1 MSQASVIAFAHIL
14 TFGTE
19 GLSASPKA
27 YLRNKIYVSFFS
39 SHLMSTPYFEKN
51 TASHLGSQVTGL
63 EVAVF
68 LIAQPF
74 YNLSADGG
82 GSSHICLLIC
92 SSSSAMPFPP
102 WHINLHLES
111 CLELTNK
118 CQKTDAAVHTKNIL
132 VTMGDLMGSLRK
144 ICLALMRIQTIQVFR
159 VLLG

>member
-1 MSQASVIAFAHIL
+1 MVKLHKLFAIWHLYRCAKLQLLPLHLLASER
-14 TFGTE
+14 E
-19 GLSASPKA
+19 GLNASPKG
-27 YLRNKIYVSFFS
+27 YLNNKIYVSFFLYE
-39 SHLMSTPYFEKN
+39 HTWFVKN
-51 TASHLGSQVTGL
+51 TASHWALGSQVTGL

-102 WHINLHLES
+102 WHINLHIES

-118 CQKTDAAVHTKNIL
+118 CQKTDAAVHTKKYRNNNG
-132 VTMGDLMGSLRK
+132 GDLMGSLGRY
-144 ICLALMRIQTIQVFR
+144 A
-159 VLLG
+159 